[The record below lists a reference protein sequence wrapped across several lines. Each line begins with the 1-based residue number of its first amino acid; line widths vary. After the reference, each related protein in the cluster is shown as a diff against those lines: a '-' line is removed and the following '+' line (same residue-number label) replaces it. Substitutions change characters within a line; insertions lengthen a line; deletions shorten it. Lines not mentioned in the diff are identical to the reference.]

1 MKVLFYDPDVISQ
14 KKLDNLDDEF
24 LKLAFN
30 ENDLQIFIDS
40 NELKEFLF
48 KQDYRNTNLVFM
60 SSGNFASIDLKELI
74 EEIKIQ

>member
-1 MKVLFYDPDVISQ
+1 MLYL
-14 KKLDNLDDEF
+14 KKLDNLDAEF

-30 ENDLQIFIDS
+30 ENDLQIFTDG

-60 SSGNFASIDLKELI
+60 SSGNFASIDLKELV
-74 EEIKIQ
+74 EEIKIL